1 MVGVGH
7 GAVNFRME
15 GVDWSSGGDPV
26 DDSFALEKGMRGRGW
41 RVVILKCVEKLGTG
55 EEVKSGRARNF
66 EIQITG

>member
-15 GVDWSSGGDPV
+15 GVDWSLGGDPV

-41 RVVILKCVEKLGTG
+41 RVAILKCAEKLGTS

>member
-1 MVGVGH
+1 VK
-7 GAVNFRME
+7 A
-15 GVDWSSGGDPV
+15 PV
-26 DDSFALEKGMRGRGW
+26 DDSFALEKAMRGRGW